1 MTGQNVGD
9 SSGTC
14 YIEHFH
20 HLDSELK
27 RRLKAEKKI
36 AEKEAKQK
44 ELSEKQLS
52 QAATNHSADDGVA
65 AEEES
70 LDPNVSCWDHC
81 PPCAQGSFWWDLG
94 QIPQEETVGGTSDW
108 GDKQGLGLMR
118 GAHHSIW
125 LKAQA
130 LRIFLVLSCLTF
142 ERIQYFQVAAN
153 SLELAGPYSNPGEN
167 LSLQVAW
174 GIYCSWEIGKP
185 WPTGQ
190 SHHHPS
196 PP

>member
-1 MTGQNVGD
+1 MTGQNIGD

-14 YIEHFH
+14 YIEHL
-20 HLDSELK
+20 HLPDSELK

-52 QAATNHSADDGVA
+52 QAAASNHSAEDGVA

-70 LDPNVSCWDHC
+70 LDPNVSSQDHC
-81 PPCAQGSFWWDLG
+81 PPWAWGSFWWDLG
-94 QIPQEETVGGTSDW
+94 QIPQEEIVGGTSDW
-108 GDKQGLGLMR
+108 QDKQELGQALRLLR

-130 LRIFLVLSCLTF
+130 LCIFLVFSLNIW
-142 ERIQYFQVAAN
+142 ENPVADT
-153 SLELAGPYSNPGEN
+153 
-167 LSLQVAW
+167 
-174 GIYCSWEIGKP
+174 P
-185 WPTGQ
+185 W
-190 SHHHPS
+190 S
-196 PP
+196 